1 MTSLEEAL
9 GQFDGKETAVLLEI
23 RVAFGDGAA
32 FRDDLVRL
40 AGQGQAPIASGAT
53 WLIKALL
60 DDGVRLTPS
69 QTEALVG
76 DLDALRSWQAQLH
89 VCQSVGRLELSVLQ
103 AGTCADWAASL
114 VHSDRPFLRA
124 WAMDA
129 LQHLASRSPH
139 ARSLAEAAL
148 AAAEQDPAAS
158 VRARAR
164 KWRKPAKGR

>member
-9 GQFDGKETAVLLEI
+9 GQFDGKATSVLSEI
-23 RVAFGDGAA
+23 RAVFGDGEA

-40 AGQGQAPIASGAT
+40 AGQGQAPIAAGAT

-76 DLDALRSWQAQLH
+76 ALDALRSWQAQLH
-89 VCQSVGRLELSVLQ
+89 VCQSVGRLDLSAVQ
-103 AGTCADWAASL
+103 ADTCADWAARL
-114 VHSDRPFLRA
+114 VRSDRPFLRA

-129 LQHLASRSPH
+129 LQHLASRSLH
-139 ARSLAEAAL
+139 AKILAEAAL
-148 AAAEQDPAAS
+148 AVAEQDPAAS

-164 KWRKPAKGR
+164 KWRKPGTGR